1 MTDTEQI
8 LAAIAQG
15 AQQQVNLQ
23 RSVDRIANEQVAVRQ
38 EMVDMKTE
46 ILAIGGRVTNL
57 ESARKYSDRVRSNLS
72 DADMKHESDLAA
84 VVTALESTRSE
95 VAEVKG
101 QQFALMAMNQ
111 KQTSVLDLLRG
122 SKFQRLIKETT
133 RLVILLAAVVSAYLS
148 AKGHK

>member
-1 MTDTEQI
+1 M
-8 LAAIAQG
+8 
-15 AQQQVNLQ
+15 NLQ

>member
-1 MTDTEQI
+1 MNDTERI

-23 RSVDRIANEQVAVRQ
+23 RSVDRIVNDHVALRQ
-38 EMVDMKTE
+38 DVADVNGEV
-46 ILAIGGRVTNL
+46 LSLGGRVSTL
-57 ESARKYSDRVRSNLS
+57 EGARKYSDRARAGLS
-72 DADMKHESDLAA
+72 DADAKHESDMAA
-84 VVTALESTRSE
+84 VI
-95 VAEVKG
+95 AEVEAVK
-101 QQFALMAMNQ
+101 QQQYALMAVNQ

-122 SKFQRLIKETT
+122 SRVQRLVKETT

>member
-1 MTDTEQI
+1 MSANDTERI

-23 RSVDRIANEQVAVRQ
+23 RSVDRIVNDHVALRQ
-38 EMVDMKTE
+38 D
-46 ILAIGGRVTNL
+46 VTDIKGEVLSQCARISTL
-57 ESARKYSDRVRSNLS
+57 EGARKYSDRARAGLS
-72 DADMKHESDLAA
+72 DADAKHESDMAA
-84 VVTALESTRSE
+84 VI
-95 VAEVKG
+95 AEVEAVKQ
-101 QQFALMAMNQ
+101 QQFALMAVNQ

-122 SKFQRLIKETT
+122 SRVQRLVKETT

>member
-1 MTDTEQI
+1 MNDTERI

-23 RSVDRIANEQVAVRQ
+23 RSVDRIVNDHVALRQ
-38 EMVDMKTE
+38 DVADVKGEV
-46 ILAIGGRVTNL
+46 LSLGGRVSTL
-57 ESARKYSDRVRSNLS
+57 EGARKYSDRARAGLS
-72 DADMKHESDLAA
+72 DADAKHESDMAA
-84 VVTALESTRSE
+84 VI
-95 VAEVKG
+95 AEVEAVK
-101 QQFALMAMNQ
+101 QQQYALMAVNQ

-122 SKFQRLIKETT
+122 SRVQRLVKETT

>member
-1 MTDTEQI
+1 MNDTERI

-23 RSVDRIANEQVAVRQ
+23 RSVDRIVNDHVALRQ
-38 EMVDMKTE
+38 DVADVKGEV
-46 ILAIGGRVTNL
+46 LSLGGRVSTL
-57 ESARKYSDRVRSNLS
+57 EGARKYSDRARAGLS
-72 DADMKHESDLAA
+72 DADAKHESDMAA
-84 VVTALESTRSE
+84 VI
-95 VAEVKG
+95 AEVEAVK
-101 QQFALMAMNQ
+101 QQQYALMAVNQ

-122 SKFQRLIKETT
+122 SRVQRLVKQTT

>member
-1 MTDTEQI
+1 MNDTERI

-23 RSVDRIANEQVAVRQ
+23 RSVDRIVNDHVALRQ
-38 EMVDMKTE
+38 DVADVKGEV
-46 ILAIGGRVTNL
+46 LSLGGRVSTL
-57 ESARKYSDRVRSNLS
+57 EGARKYSDRARAGLS
-72 DADMKHESDLAA
+72 DADAKHESDMAA
-84 VVTALESTRSE
+84 VI
-95 VAEVKG
+95 AEVEAVKQ
-101 QQFALMAMNQ
+101 QQFALMAVNQ

-122 SKFQRLIKETT
+122 SRVQRLVKETT